1 MEDSLMST
9 DEGENMIS
17 SQADSNDDIP
27 DELSE
32 SNFEPEMPKLE
43 MYSVQSKD
51 HDSKKRKM
59 LKLEM

>member
-1 MEDSLMST
+1 MNNSLMST

-43 MYSVQSKD
+43 M
-51 HDSKKRKM
+51 
-59 LKLEM
+59 